1 MATATQALDSA
12 ADRRPSWIEFL
23 RAELAPTPGRLNAT
37 VRIVV
42 ATTIVLVTSM
52 TLEVPSIALS
62 LFIVLFLTKQ
72 SSVLTAIA
80 GILGIVAVTL
90 AIALTILI
98 FRFTIDYPLLRLAAM
113 ALVFFVGMYASRV
126 FALGPAGY
134 LIAIVVLVSQADV
147 DLFPGQPEAILRA
160 VLWVWVAVVYPAAVT
175 IALNLLL
182 LPADPE
188 PILRRE
194 AAARLRAVAR
204 VLRAPHGSEEAK
216 SAAKALAAF
225 ATVGSAPLLKLLRF
239 AEIRE
244 SALQPLRAE
253 RTAKILLLERLVE
266 SAALLPDL
274 AIEPSPDQRA
284 RLERVA
290 AACESLAVSVIRD
303 VRLAPLPPFP
313 DLPEGAAPS
322 ALTRVLTE
330 IERLVH
336 ELPVAERPA
345 VDQPAS
351 GRRLFVPD
359 AFTNPRYTQFAL
371 KVTLA
376 AMFCYVAYTAVDW
389 NGIHTCMIT
398 CAIVAL
404 GSAGATIHKATL
416 RIVGCAIGGAAA
428 LASIVFLIPQMTSI
442 VPLALLVA
450 AVTAPSAWVATGSER
465 TAYMGLQIGFAFYL
479 AVLQGY
485 APSTDVTEF
494 RDRIVGIFF
503 GVIVMVVVFSYLW
516 PERAGTGMVRFLAEA
531 LRRMAQIGIGRGAV
545 APGARALRA
554 AAWHA
559 LDEASRMSDL
569 YAFEPEALT
578 ASGAATGARARELI
592 DLTRRTLLAH
602 SALIEQRET
611 GDLTTIDPVADEAR
625 AALDRAIADALERVA
640 NRVETGASAEP
651 IDVRAPLEA
660 LKVQRPSTREAAGL
674 FDGEIAL
681 CDVLVDRVE
690 ALQRGAES
698 A

>member
-1 MATATQALDSA
+1 VATATQALDSA
-12 ADRRPSWIEFL
+12 AAAGLSWAQL
-23 RAELAPTPGRLNAT
+23 LCAELAPTPDRLNAT

-52 TLEVPSIALS
+52 TLEVPSVAMS
-62 LFIVLFLTKQ
+62 LLVVLLLTKQ

-80 GILGIVAVTL
+80 GILGIVMVTL
-90 AIALTILI
+90 AIALTILLL
-98 FRFTIDYPLLRLAAM
+98 RFTIDYPLLRLATM
-113 ALVFFVGMYASRV
+113 ALALFAGMYASRV
-126 FALGPAGY
+126 FALGPAGF
-134 LIAIVVLVSQADV
+134 LIALVVLLSEADV
-147 DLFPGQPEAILRA
+147 DLAPGQGEEILRA

-175 IALNLLL
+175 IAVNLLL
-182 LPADPE
+182 LPADPA
-188 PILRRE
+188 PILGRE
-194 AAARLRAVAR
+194 VAARLRVVAR
-204 VLRAPHGSEEAK
+204 VLRARPTSDEART
-216 SAAKALAAF
+216 AAAALAAF
-225 ATVGSAPLLKLLRF
+225 ATTGPAPLLKLLRF

-244 SALQPLRAE
+244 SALQSLRAE

-266 SAALLPDL
+266 LAALLPDL

-290 AACESLAVSVIRD
+290 AACESFAASVIAD

-313 DLPEGAAPS
+313 NLPEDAASS
-322 ALTRVLTE
+322 ALTPVLAE
-330 IERLVH
+330 LERLVY
-336 ELPVAERPA
+336 ELPLADRPA

-359 AFTNPRYTQFAL
+359 AFTNPRYTRFAL

-376 AMFCYVAYTAVDW
+376 AMFCYIAYTAVDW
-389 NGIHTCMIT
+389 NGISTSMNT
-398 CAIVAL
+398 CAVVAL
-404 GSAGATIHKATL
+404 GSAVASIHKATL
-416 RIVGCAIGGAAA
+416 RIVGCALGGAAA
-428 LASIVFLIPQMTSI
+428 LASIVFLIPHMTTI

-450 AVTAPSAWVATGSER
+450 AVTVPAAWIALGSER
-465 TAYMGLQIGFAFYL
+465 TAYMGVQIAFAFYL
-479 AVLQGY
+479 AALHGY
-485 APSTDVTEF
+485 APSTDVNEF
-494 RDRIVGIFF
+494 RDRIVGVVL
-503 GVIVMVVVFSYLW
+503 GVIVMAVVFSYVW
-516 PERAGTGMVRFLAEA
+516 PERAGTGMARSLAEA

-545 APGARALRA
+545 SPGARALRA

-569 YAFEPEALT
+569 YAFEPEALS
-578 ASGAATGARARELI
+578 ASRAATGARARELI
-592 DLTRRTLLAH
+592 DLTRRTLLAQ

-611 GDLTTIDPVADEAR
+611 DDLTTTDPVVDEAR
-625 AALDRAIADALERVA
+625 AALNRAIADALERVA
-640 NRVETGASAEP
+640 NRVETGASADP
-651 IDVRAPLEA
+651 SDVRAPLEA